1 MELHLKIIGT
11 LLVILALIHVV
22 FPKYFDWKRETAGMS
37 LINRQMMFVHTFFI
51 AFTVFLIGLLCL
63 TSAKEIIET
72 PLGNRVALGLG
83 VFWALRLFIQLFGY
97 SSKLWKGKG
106 FETMVH
112 VIFTMLWIY
121 LSVTFLVVA
130 RG

>member
-1 MELHLKIIGT
+1 
-11 LLVILALIHVV
+11 
-22 FPKYFDWKRETAGMS
+22 MS